1 MNRKFTHYVS
11 ALLVTIAF
19 IGSVA
24 LVLGLLIIAVQKIG
38 HSHPMVMAGIVAGIM
53 ATFVLYLVSASVLD
67 WMDDLRRD
75 KEIRSM
81 VKIKDNKYDRK

>member
-11 ALLVTIAF
+11 ALLVTIALMS
-19 IGSVA
+19 SVA

-38 HSHPMVMAGIVAGIM
+38 HSHPMVLGGIVAGMM
-53 ATFVLYLVSASVLD
+53 AAFVLWLASASVLD